1 MKMADKTTKAD
12 ESLQQHDLVEILSK
26 SGNRS
31 KIHIT
36 QSTTF
41 DRVSKEKCG
50 HVTYWYLLLRYNK
63 WITDGG
69 CENPTVIIDY
79 RLAAEFSLI
88 RRSIT
93 MTEQRL
99 PLCSMNLKATY

>member
-1 MKMADKTTKAD
+1 MADKTTKAD

-26 SGNRS
+26 RGNRS

-63 WITDGG
+63 
-69 CENPTVIIDY
+69 
-79 RLAAEFSLI
+79 
-88 RRSIT
+88 
-93 MTEQRL
+93 
-99 PLCSMNLKATY
+99 